1 MKAKMTAVA
10 LAVTL
15 GLAAGAAN
23 ATTTSKLTGTS
34 FQFAD
39 GKMAKGSFSDVFS
52 FTEETAGKMT
62 GFSLN
67 DTKNGYSAISYTL
80 YDVTDAK
87 TIYSGSGAVGSAGF
101 NELYNSG
108 ATFTLTVKG
117 TDIMTNAN
125 YHGTISTSPVPE
137 ASEWAMMASGLGLLG
152 FIATRRRSSSAI

>member
-39 GKMAKGSFSDVFS
+39 GKMAKGSFSDVFN
-52 FTEETAGKMT
+52 FTEAAKGVMN
-62 GFSLN
+62 GFSIN
-67 DTKNGYSAISYTL
+67 DTKNGYSAISYSL
-80 YDVTDAK
+80 YDVTDSK
-87 TIYSGSGAVGSAGF
+87 SIYSGSGIGSF
-101 NELYNSG
+101 NFSELYNAG
-108 ATFTLTVKG
+108 DKFTLTVKG